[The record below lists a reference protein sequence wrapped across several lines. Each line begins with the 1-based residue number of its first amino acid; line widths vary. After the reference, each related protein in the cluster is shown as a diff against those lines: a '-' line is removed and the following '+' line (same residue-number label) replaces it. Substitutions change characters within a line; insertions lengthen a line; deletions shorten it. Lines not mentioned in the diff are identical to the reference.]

1 MIDAPYSYPLIP
13 CLLGEVYTWGLVT
26 GEDGH
31 GVTRTR
37 VESTPVKVD
46 VPGAEDMA
54 GFPARVFAG
63 RQFSVVAF
71 KS

>member
-1 MIDAPYSYPLIP
+1 M
-13 CLLGEVYTWGLVT
+13 YTWGLVT
-26 GEDGH
+26 GEDRH

-46 VPGAEDMA
+46 IPGAEDLP
-54 GFPARVFAG
+54 GIPSRVFAG